1 MNPNIVKTSRRLN
14 YELANDL
21 RIGAL
26 TEQNTLYNLRG
37 LVVPKTKTQW
47 EDMSYA
53 IVLNNRTSAN

>member
-26 TEQNTLYNLRG
+26 TEQNTSYNLRG
-37 LVVPKTKTQW
+37 LIVPKTKTQW